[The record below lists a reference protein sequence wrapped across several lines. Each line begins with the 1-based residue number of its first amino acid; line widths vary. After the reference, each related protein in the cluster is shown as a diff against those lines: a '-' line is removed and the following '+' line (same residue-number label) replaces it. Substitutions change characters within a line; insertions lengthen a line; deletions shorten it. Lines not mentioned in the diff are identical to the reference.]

1 MPGLTSTTPAM
12 VPPQA
17 TREVSSGSIL
27 LTVFTRIK
35 TTRIFIVSRLK
46 YYVDTPA
53 YEGHKGGEANTESEK
68 IGVHDTVNQEGIG
81 VPLFQTNT
89 PGRVSSLS

>member
-1 MPGLTSTTPAM
+1 MPGLTSTTPAT

-17 TREVSSGSIL
+17 IREVSSGNIL
-27 LTVFTRIK
+27 VVTRIK
-35 TTRIFIVSRLK
+35 TTWIFIVSRLK

-53 YEGHKGGEANTESEK
+53 YEAHKASEANTESEK

>member
-1 MPGLTSTTPAM
+1 M

-17 TREVSSGSIL
+17 TSEVSSGNIL
-27 LTVFTRIK
+27 VVTRIK
-35 TTRIFIVSRLK
+35 TTWIFIVSCLK
-46 YYVDTPA
+46 YYVDTPG
-53 YEGHKGGEANTESEK
+53 YEGHKAAEAEHEIKK
-68 IGVHDTVNQEGIG
+68 IRVHDTVNQEGIV